1 MTGVDLLPPHVAA
14 PAFLVLCRMGG
25 LVLAAPILSS
35 RAVPMTV
42 RVALGV
48 VFTVLLLPGVVPV
61 AGGAAPVL
69 SAASVV
75 GEFAVGLLLGLGAAV
90 LLGAAEAAGDLMAV
104 QVGLS
109 GANVLAPSAETQV
122 PVLGQLLGLVVI
134 TALVSTGG
142 HVLMVQVLG
151 LSLEVAPP
159 GVLPGLHAGVG
170 EAVAMGSR
178 LLGIGLLLAAPV
190 VAVTLVG
197 NVGLGILSR
206 AVPQLNVLMVAFPVQ
221 IALGLMVLGSTVA
234 LMGPILAGWGESWVG
249 WAAPLLDLLG
259 SGGR

>member
-1 MTGVDLLPPHVAA
+1 MRRVDLLPPQVTA
-14 PAFLVLCRMGG
+14 PAFLLLCRMGG
-25 LVLAAPILSS
+25 LVLAAPVLSS
-35 RAVPMTV
+35 RAVPMAV
-42 RVALGV
+42 RVALV
-48 VFTVLLLPGVVPV
+48 LLFTVLLLPGAVPA
-61 AGGAAPVL
+61 AGELPPPL
-69 SAASVV
+69 SAATVV

-90 LLGAAEAAGDLMAV
+90 LLGAAEAAGDMMAV

-122 PVLGQLLGLVVI
+122 PVLGQLLGLVVL

-159 GVLPGLHAGVG
+159 GLLPGLHAGLG
-170 EAVAMGSR
+170 EAVGIGSR

-221 IALGLMVLGSTVA
+221 IALGLLVLGSTVA
-234 LMGPILAGWGESWVG
+234 LLGPLLSGWGDGWAGWAS
-249 WAAPLLDLLG
+249 ALLDLV
-259 SGGR
+259 GGEP

>member
-1 MTGVDLLPPHVAA
+1 MDLLPPHVAA

-25 LVLAAPILSS
+25 LVLAAPVLSS
-35 RAVPMTV
+35 RAIPMAV
-42 RVALGV
+42 RVGLV
-48 VFTVLLLPGVVPV
+48 VLFTVLLLPGAAPV
-61 AGGAAPVL
+61 AGGGIPAL

-90 LLGAAEAAGDLMAV
+90 LLGAAEAAGDMMAV

-142 HVLMVQVLG
+142 HLLMVRILG

-159 GVLPGLHAGVG
+159 GDLPGLHAGVG
-170 EAVAMGSR
+170 ETVALGSS

-221 IALGLMVLGSTVA
+221 IALGLIVLGSTVA
-234 LMGPILAGWGESWVG
+234 LMGPILTGWGEG
-249 WAAPLLDLLG
+249 YAAWSAPILDLLG
-259 SGGR
+259 GGGR